1 MMSVRRIASGGWR
14 GTTMAGDR
22 DEKGR
27 FVKGVYKGGPG
38 RPPRVNEAEYLDN
51 FRRRVPPEKLA
62 AVADKLLELALDG
75 DVSAIRLL
83 FAYALGQP
91 IQRVDATVDQRSLS
105 VELQAALD
113 VVYGDVSEGS

>member
-1 MMSVRRIASGGWR
+1 
-14 GTTMAGDR
+14 MAGDR

-38 RPPRVNEAEYLDN
+38 RPPRVKEVEYLDN

-91 IQRVDATVDQRSLS
+91 IQRLEASVDQRSLS

-113 VVYGDVSEGS
+113 VVYGEVSEGS